1 MVRYFLKRLGM
12 MLVALFMIILL
23 TFVIEHSIPGGP
35 FTSDRKV
42 TPEVEAALNEK
53 YHLNDPLPKQ
63 FLDYLVGILHGD
75 LGPSYKYTGKEV
87 TDFISN
93 GFPVSAKLGGIT
105 VIFVVLAS
113 LPLGILGCSEKWK
126 MAGYAGH
133 GHCDDRSH
141 DSVVCHC
148 FHFDLCIFISAEL
161 AADVRTGQLEGLCA
175 PGYYAGRLFR
185 QLSGAPDAFQP
196 AGGDGTGLHPD
207 GPCERALRD
216 KGHFQACIAECT
228 DSCHH
233 SAWTDDRKPADRK
246 LCRRADL
253 CNSGSGRTFCKQCF
267 PA

>member
-105 VIFVVLAS
+105 VIFVVLA
-113 LPLGILGCSEKWK
+113 
-126 MAGYAGH
+126 
-133 GHCDDRSH
+133 
-141 DSVVCHC
+141 
-148 FHFDLCIFISAEL
+148 
-161 AADVRTGQLEGLCA
+161 
-175 PGYYAGRLFR
+175 
-185 QLSGAPDAFQP
+185 
-196 AGGDGTGLHPD
+196 
-207 GPCERALRD
+207 
-216 KGHFQACIAECT
+216 
-228 DSCHH
+228 
-233 SAWTDDRKPADRK
+233 
-246 LCRRADL
+246 
-253 CNSGSGRTFCKQCF
+253 
-267 PA
+267 

>member
-113 LPLGILGCSEKWK
+113 LPLGILAAVKNGKWQD
-126 MAGYAGH
+126 MLVMGIATIG
-133 GHCDDRSH
+133 
-141 DSVVCHC
+141 V
-148 FHFDLCIFISAEL
+148 ISAEL

-175 PGYYAGRLFR
+175 PGYYTGRLFR

-196 AGGDGTGLHPD
+196 AGGDGTGLHQD

-233 SAWTDDRKPADRK
+233 GAWTDDRKPADGK